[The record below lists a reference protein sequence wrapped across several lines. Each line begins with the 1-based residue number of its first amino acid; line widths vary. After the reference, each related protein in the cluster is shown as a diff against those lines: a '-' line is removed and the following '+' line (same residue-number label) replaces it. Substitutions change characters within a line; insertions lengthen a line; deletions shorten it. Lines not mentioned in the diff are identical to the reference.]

1 MPINLSTF
9 IKKNESISALQMF
22 LSIGFAVLSRGL
34 EWKIDRDTVAVRQ
47 IMDIYTLVAAFH
59 PHPVPQGLTAAA
71 QHL

>member
-1 MPINLSTF
+1 
-9 IKKNESISALQMF
+9 MF